1 MAASYDFSGKT
12 AVVTGGSKGIG
23 RAIRQQLKLSAAQ
36 VWNWDVI
43 AAKLDGVNFEK
54 VDVTDGKQID
64 AAISKVGR
72 IDILVNNAGLL
83 GPTVSVEQLGSD
95 D

>member
-1 MAASYDFSGKT
+1 MAVVSKTMPVSYDFSGKT

-43 AAKLDGVNFEK
+43 AAQLDGVNFEK
-54 VDVTDGKQID
+54 VDTM
-64 AAISKVGR
+64 
-72 IDILVNNAGLL
+72 
-83 GPTVSVEQLGSD
+83 VSRSMRRFPRSVASTFS
-95 D
+95 